1 MQQPKVLPPLLM
13 EVAFHNHRKTSQKI
27 CGIRSVFPMHQKL
40 NVARVDPLVQEN
52 NKKKAIRKLALI
64 ALLDTLLREE
74 KKI

>member
-1 MQQPKVLPPLLM
+1 
-13 EVAFHNHRKTSQKI
+13 
-27 CGIRSVFPMHQKL
+27 MHQKL